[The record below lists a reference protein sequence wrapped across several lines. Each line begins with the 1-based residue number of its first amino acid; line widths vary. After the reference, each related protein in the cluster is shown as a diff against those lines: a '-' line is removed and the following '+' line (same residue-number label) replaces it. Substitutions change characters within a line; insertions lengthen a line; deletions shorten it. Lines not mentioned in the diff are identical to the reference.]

1 MDAYRIAIPSGS
13 AGNQRSEAVPLHATP
28 TPPAQSL
35 FELQWAVELLP
46 MGLAEQDQR
55 QFGGDLGIGAGMVAF
70 VYLQAETRH
79 PVVQASLAQH
89 GVGVEHRCQF
99 GDIEKGMLQPIA
111 QAFFQRRASMR

>member
-55 QFGGDLGIGAGMVAF
+55 QFGGDLGIGTGMVALF
-70 VYLQAETRH
+70 HLQTKPRH
-79 PVVQASLAQH
+79 PVIQPGLAQH
-89 GVGVEHRCQF
+89 RVWV
-99 GDIEKGMLQPIA
+99 
-111 QAFFQRRASMR
+111 